1 VQQRISNESSVL
13 FAACYIAINPL
24 PGENRDLQLHYERGV
39 SLGEQQTKV
48 RLPRV
53 EQDEILGIVES
64 MLGANRV
71 KVRSMDGKTRM
82 GRILGKMKKRVWLRV
97 GDVIVM
103 VPWTFDDDK
112 ADIAWRYQG
121 TQVEWLKKSGYL

>member
-1 VQQRISNESSVL
+1 
-13 FAACYIAINPL
+13 
-24 PGENRDLQLHYERGV
+24 
-39 SLGEQQTKV
+39 
-48 RLPRV
+48 
-53 EQDEILGIVES
+53 

-71 KVRSMDGKTRM
+71 RIRSMDGKTRM
-82 GRILGKMKKRVWLRV
+82 GGIRGKMKRRVWLRA

-103 VPWTFDDDK
+103 VPWSFQDDK